1 MTSYRKTA
9 LCSVHGGMGMRGAED
24 YAPVAYAAYVLAVL
38 AVQPRQARA
47 RLMSLG
53 LAQAGS

>member
-24 YAPVAYAAYVLAVL
+24 YAPVAYAAYVLAV
-38 AVQPRQARA
+38 QPRQARA